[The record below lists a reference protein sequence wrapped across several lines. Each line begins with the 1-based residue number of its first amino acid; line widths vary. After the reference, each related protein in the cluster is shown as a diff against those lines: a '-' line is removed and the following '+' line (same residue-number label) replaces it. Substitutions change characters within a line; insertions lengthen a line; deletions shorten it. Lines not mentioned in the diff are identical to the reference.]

1 MNYFVKSNFPQN
13 SLGDLIK
20 LIALDLV
27 KVSLK
32 VFLKKTLSIFQ
43 IKTNL

>member
-1 MNYFVKSNFPQN
+1 MNYFVNSNFPQN
-13 SLGDLIK
+13 SLGRLVK
-20 LIALDLV
+20 LNALDLV
-27 KVSLK
+27 KVTLK